1 VQVRYAPD
9 QPDIAM
15 LDEQWVTAIK
25 GASST

>member
-9 QPDIAM
+9 QPDISM
-15 LDEQWVTAIK
+15 LDEQWAAAIK